1 MNPPGQAWRRPQP
14 GAEGVSRIN
23 GGKDGAGEG
32 KRSGVGGCL
41 PKAQSIPSI
50 QIRSESIREKIEMW
64 KEKALIEKF
73 VGVWPR
79 EKDVV
84 HWIQST

>member
-1 MNPPGQAWRRPQP
+1 MAAALARSR
-14 GAEGVSRIN
+14 GASGIN

-32 KRSGVGGCL
+32 KRSEVGGCL
-41 PKAQSIPSI
+41 LKAQSIPLI

-64 KEKALIEKF
+64 KEKALIGKF

-79 EKDVV
+79 EKYLVR
-84 HWIQST
+84 WI